1 MADSD
6 YTLAVVLQASDEGM
20 SKTIKQTSKD
30 VGDLGKK
37 SKEAKVDLMAT
48 VVALEGL
55 TSGLNQVT
63 GGMRKFTSAMSQ
75 QEGMNKER
83 IETINRHIAMLEL
96 ITGPMETLIA
106 IQKIT
111 TIVSSSETI
120 ARLGEIKVK
129 ERLIIVNGSLLASM
143 MIWMVLIIAVIGII
157 YLLVQAFKH
166 QDEIMEGLGK
176 TVDKITGG
184 FRGLIQSGREVSHTF
199 QEIASGA
206 MEANEPLQRIIGII
220 PGLGGD

>member
-1 MADSD
+1 
-6 YTLAVVLQASDEGM
+6 
-20 SKTIKQTSKD
+20 
-30 VGDLGKK
+30 
-37 SKEAKVDLMAT
+37 
-48 VVALEGL
+48 
-55 TSGLNQVT
+55 
-63 GGMRKFTSAMSQ
+63 
-75 QEGMNKER
+75 
-83 IETINRHIAMLEL
+83 
-96 ITGPMETLIA
+96 
-106 IQKIT
+106 
-111 TIVSSSETI
+111 
-120 ARLGEIKVK
+120 
-129 ERLIIVNGSLLASM
+129 
-143 MIWMVLIIAVIGII
+143 VIGII